1 MEQSTKRPDD
11 CASSAG
17 PVVMAGDFEDGRWE
31 AKPVDGSEP
40 PTWLL
45 LVRGLGRLRIAVIGG
60 ADADETRVLHH
71 VDSWMR
77 AHRADAG

>member
-1 MEQSTKRPDD
+1 MERSTERPDD
-11 CASSAG
+11 RATCGSA
-17 PVVMAGDFEDGRWE
+17 VALAGDFEDGRWE

-60 ADADETRVLHH
+60 IDADESLVLSHVDTWMRVL
-71 VDSWMR
+71 
-77 AHRADAG
+77 RADAR